1 MAGIHA
7 TRATVPSLSHGGRE
21 ELNNPGAAI
30 RCYGAEPLCDLIESS
45 RAVYRAFALKPR
57 SPLIKLSRNSFN
69 LRMERDVHAVVM
81 CRHRGAEFGKD
92 AEMAKPQMAQP
103 GERFLIAIETLGIE
117 RKEGRRSRIVV
128 VPSGAVVEV
137 VNRYCPHD
145 GRLTDV
151 LWEEQSL
158 ALFAKDLFQLAERLD
173 PAFAVAIPA
182 APEFPASS
190 FQLSARA

>member
-1 MAGIHA
+1 MAVIHA
-7 TRATVPSLSHGGRE
+7 PRATVPSLSHGRRE
-21 ELNNPGAAI
+21 ELKNPGAAI
-30 RCYGAEPLCDLIESS
+30 RCSGAEPLCDSIESGGAYIALSRS
-45 RAVYRAFALKPR
+45 RAISSSNCPVISWIYEWNVACM
-57 SPLIKLSRNSFN
+57 PL
-69 LRMERDVHAVVM
+69 M
-81 CRHRGAEFGKD
+81 CRHHGAEFGKD
-92 AEMAKPQMAQP
+92 AEMGKTQTAQP
-103 GERFLIAIETLGIE
+103 RERFLIAIETLGIE

-158 ALFAKDLFQLAERLD
+158 ALFGKDLIQLAERLD